1 MKRLVPVAL
10 LGIGWVIGYVM
21 PRSAVLAQTP
31 AAQGPARGGGSPVQ
45 IFTIDGSKY
54 PRALNGKGVV
64 WTREELKAKYLDDPN
79 APSSDHLQWAPPYRL
94 TIQRRRP
101 PTNASAPVGSELHDD
116 KTQIYI
122 IIGGSG
128 TVLLGGKP
136 EADNS
141 AGPGRAARGCRQSSR
156 ERRGCDL
163 DSAHHLARL
172 VRRSGTD
179 DDVSNGAYRKQADHS
194 IKKEVTKC
202 AQSTWQ

>member
-101 PTNASAPVGSELHDD
+101 PTNATAPVGSELHDD

-141 AGPGRAARGCRQSSR
+141 AGPGEHRGGPLVGAVSHHVKEGDVISIPPITWHASYADPGQTMTYLMVHIENRQ
-156 ERRGCDL
+156 
-163 DSAHHLARL
+163 
-172 VRRSGTD
+172 T
-179 DDVSNGAYRKQADHS
+179 
-194 IKKEVTKC
+194 IP
-202 AQSTWQ
+202 